1 MTFTATETIKR
12 AMNGTTGRPMETL
25 INDLRRE
32 RLDLL
37 TQIYHTQ
44 QAGQHEGIQA
54 AKEKIERIEMVIR
67 DLERVKNSPSRV
79 SPKDENNFLERL
91 LSVQGKLLE
100 AAAQDV
106 TFSPALVSMG
116 ETPIL
121 GRGTIN
127 IIQGK
132 FGVHKSR
139 LAELFAAM
147 ILAKRRCNTDFLG
160 FERYNFGTGYYVAY
174 IDTERNITEELPHTI
189 QQIREKAGYDK
200 KEQPE
205 NFFPTSI
212 KAVNRK
218 ERLEATKAWVEHV
231 RKTMQERGVGNWQ
244 LFVVLDVVTDCVAS
258 FNRDNESMELFD
270 YLGNLCDDYGA
281 TFLLVIHENP
291 GTEKARGHL
300 GTEGG
305 NKSGTVMQISF
316 EKDNNGND
324 TDLVKLRF
332 IKTRRAK
339 RPQSFY
345 LQYSAEANG
354 LVLADPELI
363 KEVLNERRQK
373 ADIDLVR
380 ELIERM
386 FLDATELPQ
395 KNLLAEIMSE
405 FDCSRNTARD
415 RVKDIVAS
423 GNGMVDPEGKPCKLV
438 ELSEPGKPT
447 YYKLGGVD
455 HDTKDK
461 DGYEEPPF

>member
-1 MTFTATETIKR
+1 MK
-12 AMNGTTGRPMETL
+12 ETL
-25 INDLRRE
+25 DTMLGQVRYINRPP
-32 RLDLL
+32 
-37 TQIYHTQ
+37 
-44 QAGQHEGIQA
+44 
-54 AKEKIERIEMVIR
+54 EMQ
-67 DLERVKNSPSRV
+67 KP
-79 SPKDENNFLERL
+79 PKGEESFLSRL
-91 LSVQGKLLE
+91 LAVQKKLLE

-139 LAELFAAM
+139 LAELFASM
-147 ILAKRRCNTDFLG
+147 LLAKRNCSTDFLG

-174 IDTERNITEELPHTI
+174 IDTERNITEELPYTI
-189 QQIREKAGYDK
+189 QQIREKAGYGR

-212 KAVNRK
+212 KAVGRK

-231 RKTMQERGVGNWQ
+231 RGTMHERGVGDWQ

-258 FNRDNESMELFD
+258 FNRDGESMELYD
-270 YLGNLCDDYGA
+270 YLGNLCDEYGA

-291 GTEKARGHL
+291 GTDKARGHL

-316 EKDNNGND
+316 EKDGSGND

-339 RPQSFY
+339 KPQPVY
-345 LQYSAEANG
+345 LQYSPDANG
-354 LVLADPELI
+354 LVLADPETI
-363 KEVLNERRQK
+363 KDVLNERRQK
-373 ADIDLVR
+373 ADVDLVR
-380 ELIERM
+380 ELIENL
-386 FLDATELPQ
+386 FADATEITQ
-395 KNLLAEIMSE
+395 QDMIGEITDE
-405 FDCSRNTARD
+405 FECSKNTARD
-415 RVKDIVAS
+415 RIKEIVAS
-423 GNGMVDPEGKPCKLV
+423 GNGMVSADGKPARLI
-438 ELSEPGKPT
+438 ELRERGKPT
-447 YYKLGGVD
+447 TYKLGSVD
-455 HDTKDK
+455 HSKEGSAE
-461 DGYEEPPF
+461 DGDDWDEFIKSIEK